1 MKFLI
6 GLFIIIYEF
15 LLLPVW
21 LGTLWH
27 RKREKAGFC
36 RLYTEGMVTLLSIF
50 FVMAAFAGIR
60 GMKLS
65 VLTMWWQITLVLSVA
80 AMLFGGILQRKKMK
94 NQGFELKKRFLYM
107 TEKMRGFVTF
117 LIVILLF
124 SVTFTM
130 PSEKD
135 DTPEIVNIAVST
147 DTIYQYQPY
156 TQIAYGGVNMDK
168 AASPVEMLYAVN
180 ANITGIE
187 PVVLIHTV
195 LPAFLLLYFFSVCWQ
210 VGSYFF
216 PGSLEKREMFVIFV
230 TIFYTA
236 AWSTDTALVLGIL
249 QNPWNGVSLA
259 IGCGLPMVLIQG
271 FSIMDYFLEKKKVPW
286 LEVGKTVFMMTAV
299 QLMISKGYFV
309 CVLVLSGCLVT
320 GICRK
325 GMRNAG
331 SIREH

>member
-27 RKREKAGFC
+27 RKKEKAGFC
-36 RLYTEGMVTLLSIF
+36 RIYTEGMVTLFSIF
-50 FVMAAFAGIR
+50 YVMAAFAGIHE
-60 GMKLS
+60 MKLS
-65 VLTMWWQITLVLSVA
+65 VLTMWWQITLVISVA
-80 AMLFGGILQRKKMK
+80 AMIFFCIIQRKKIK
-94 NQGFELKKRFLYM
+94 TQCFELKKHCLYM
-107 TEKMRGFVTF
+107 AGKMRGFITF

-130 PSEKD
+130 PSGKD

-187 PVVLIHTV
+187 PVVLVHTI
-195 LPAFLLLYFFSVCWQ
+195 LPAFLLIYFFGVCWQ

-216 PGSLEKREMFVIFV
+216 PGSLEKRELFVIFV
-230 TIFYTA
+230 TIFYTT

-271 FSIMDYFLEKKKVPW
+271 FRIMNYFFKKRKVPW
-286 LEVGKTVFMMTAV
+286 QELLKTVFMATAV

-309 CVLVLSGCLVT
+309 CVLILSGCLVT

-325 GMRNAG
+325 GLWNAG